1 MRISDWSSDVCS
13 SDLFGGGRRVGALL
27 GTVVPMLA
35 DAVEIAPRLTKQ
47 PAGPVF
53 IGAKFV
59 LDAFQRGILLGLARV
74 ELIGHRARSDQRDR
88 RIDRTHRGGEAIVL
102 EHEIIEDRK
111 STRLNSS
118 H

>member
-1 MRISDWSSDVCS
+1 
-13 SDLFGGGRRVGALL
+13 
-27 GTVVPMLA
+27 MLA

-59 LDAFQRGILLGLARV
+59 LDALQRGILLGLARV

-88 RIDRTHRGGEAIVL
+88 RIDRTQRGGEAIVL
-102 EHEIIEDRK
+102 EHEIIERRAADLPPAIDREEHT
-111 STRLNSS
+111 SALQSLMRISY
-118 H
+118 